1 MNQDERN
8 ANVADLAKL
17 QALKE
22 VAEYLKSKGEKSH
35 GLVMVETTETEKGLE
50 TKNRIM
56 VDGDMRQ
63 VLLLIGG
70 SLKIA
75 SELIGNLPDD
85 FIEYAKES
93 RKEQLFTLFMQSA
106 EIGSELMK
114 WCGIG
119 EEQKGGKQ

>member
-1 MNQDERN
+1 MNQDEHN
-8 ANVADLAKL
+8 AKKVADLTKL

-70 SLKIA
+70 SLKIV
-75 SELIGNLPDD
+75 SELIKSLPDE
-85 FIEYAKES
+85 FIECAKGS
-93 RKEQLFTLFMQSA
+93 RKLELLSLFMQSA
-106 EIGSELMK
+106 EIGSKLME

-119 EEQKGGKQ
+119 ED

>member
-1 MNQDERN
+1 MNKDERN
-8 ANVADLAKL
+8 SNVADLTKL

-35 GLVMVETTETEKGLE
+35 GLVMVETFESENGLD

-70 SLKIA
+70 SLKIV
-75 SELIGNLPDD
+75 SELIEALPDE
-85 FIEYAKES
+85 FIEYAKEN
-93 RKEQLFTLFMQSA
+93 RKLELLSLFMQSA

-119 EEQKGGKQ
+119 EE

>member
-8 ANVADLAKL
+8 ANVADLTKL

-22 VAEYLKSKGEKSH
+22 ITENLIQSKGEKSH
-35 GLVMVETTETEKGLE
+35 GLVIVETTETEKGLE
-50 TKNRIM
+50 AKNRIM

-75 SELIGNLPDD
+75 SELIESLPDD
-85 FIEYAKES
+85 FIECVKES
-93 RKEQLFTLFMQSA
+93 RKEELFTLFMQSA
-106 EIGSELMK
+106 EVGSELMK

-119 EEQKGGKQ
+119 DM

>member
-8 ANVADLAKL
+8 KNVVDLVKL

-22 VAEYLKSKGEKSH
+22 ITENLIQSKGEKSH
-35 GLVMVETTETEKGLE
+35 GLVIVETTETEKGLE
-50 TKNRIM
+50 VKNRIM

-75 SELIGNLPDD
+75 SELIESLSDE

-93 RKEQLFTLFMQSA
+93 RKLELLSLFMQSA

-119 EEQKGGKQ
+119 EE

>member
-1 MNQDERN
+1 MKQNEHK
-8 ANVADLAKL
+8 ANVADLTKL

-35 GLVMVETTETEKGLE
+35 GLVMVETIETEKGLE

-70 SLKIA
+70 SLKIV
-75 SELIGNLPDD
+75 SELIESLPDE
-85 FIEYAKES
+85 FIEHIKET
-93 RKEQLFTLFMQSA
+93 RKLEVLALFLRSA
-106 EIGSELMK
+106 EVGSELMK
-114 WCGIG
+114 WTDIG
-119 EEQKGGKQ
+119 EE